1 MILELIFLI
10 GLTTG
15 LLAGVIL
22 FYIIYYDELKAAR
35 EFNERQEQYKKMI

>member
-1 MILELIFLI
+1 MILELIFLM

-22 FYIIYYDELKAAR
+22 FYIIYHTDIKAAK